1 LSTSFNTR
9 AKWWAKIG
17 IDFLIYN
24 NTVERTRPNLFA
36 PHFPQAETEK
46 NTHFPPKN
54 WFLRSGNGGTV
65 FICLGHLTAFIMQHD
80 QSRRYTRGR
89 NHQRGGDYQNN
100 SGGNRRNNH
109 DIYHRHYERNDDEYH
124 DSRRDYDS
132 GRPNHP
138 NRGREVYAEGPNLNR
153 GYGYNQGRN
162 STSNVGGRA
171 YGQSYGQYYQGSDLR
186 EHSNP
191 RDYQGDFDPYYR
203 DYYDRSD
210 DYFSDRYE
218 DDRDDLRDEFRHS
231 GFQGSGYNEGFG
243 QRAGH
248 RNERH
253 WLDDDEYRGGHAQRH
268 RGVGKYGS
276 R

>member
-1 LSTSFNTR
+1 
-9 AKWWAKIG
+9 
-17 IDFLIYN
+17 
-24 NTVERTRPNLFA
+24 
-36 PHFPQAETEK
+36 
-46 NTHFPPKN
+46 
-54 WFLRSGNGGTV
+54 
-65 FICLGHLTAFIMQHD
+65 MQHY
-80 QSRRYTRGR
+80 QSQRYERRNAFQGRG
-89 NHQRGGDYQNN
+89 HQQNN
-100 SGGNRRNNH
+100 SGRGHRNDH
-109 DIYHRHYERNDDEYH
+109 EIYHRHYERNDDEFH
-124 DSRRDYDS
+124 DARRDYDS

-138 NRGREVYAEGPNLNR
+138 NYGRELYTQGPDLHR

-162 STSNVGGRA
+162 SASNVGGRA
-171 YGQSYGQYYQGSDLR
+171 YGQSYGQYFQGSDLR

-203 DYYDRSD
+203 GD
-210 DYFSDRYE
+210 DYGPEDDFNDRY
-218 DDRDDLRDEFRHS
+218 DDDLYDLHEEFRHP

-253 WLDDDEYRGGHAQRH
+253 WMDDDEYRGGHAQRH